1 MAIKKEIKAY
11 VECELRDYLQT
22 IRDLGE
28 ERQQIIENSPMFDD
42 SGIRGTDISR
52 TCEKKALQLITS
64 KRLKQ
69 IERTIAAIQSVLN
82 ELTQEQYKL
91 VELKYWT
98 KPQIRT
104 DEGIAKELNI
114 DKRTMYRWIN
124 VIVLAVSIELGLVDR
139 LDCQKH
145 VTFRGA

>member
-42 SGIRGTDISR
+42 SGIRGTGISK

-64 KRLKQ
+64 KRILQ
-69 IERTIAAIQSVLN
+69 IGRTIDAIQSVLDSLP
-82 ELTQEQYKL
+82 EEKYKL
-91 VELKYWT
+91 VQLKYWT
-98 KPQIRT
+98 KPQTRT
-104 DEGIAKELNI
+104 DEGIARELNI
-114 DKRTMYRWIN
+114 GKTTYYKWSDGI
-124 VIVLAVSIELGLVDR
+124 ILAIAIELGLINGVNAEKVR
-139 LDCQKH
+139 S
-145 VTFRGA
+145 FRGA